1 MTRNRVLWCAV
12 LFTWIVVLP
21 FGFTTRAQ
29 EQYVGLLVAPFSGP
43 DPLARKAA
51 TILHLQTWQTLLVA
65 REVNNRKLSFRRA
78 IVQWAESA
86 PPTSHAQALALL
98 PGTASQMTLWGRAQ
112 EFGKGVVVQAYLSV
126 ADPDGAMAP
135 KEVLWSMS
143 LDELPAAS
151 RQISVGLPATLFEF
165 APIVLR
171 EDVIPELNTQIG
183 IPIYRDRKFTERIGA
198 LGGDFVAEEQGPNV
212 ARVTSDGVRGWVKL
226 PGLST
231 NRSEVTDFS
240 GALIRIYRRDW
251 AGAIELLTRVAST
264 PNTPVSIRI
273 ASFQLMAA
281 ASHLLHVQVGTPSRS
296 VEYAEAAE
304 KLNPYLRE
312 TIKFKCMALLAGGR
326 EPVMTAKLAE
336 TARRSEYLF
345 PRNDPWFAKVK
356 QVLSNR

>member
-1 MTRNRVLWCAV
+1 MFVASV
-12 LFTWIVVLP
+12 IVLP
-21 FGFTTRAQ
+21 IDLATRAQ
-29 EQYVGLLVAPFSGP
+29 DQYVGLLVAPFSGP
-43 DPLARKAA
+43 NPLSRKAA

-78 IVQWAESA
+78 IVQWTESA

-126 ADPDGAMAP
+126 ADADGAMAP
-135 KEVLWSMS
+135 KELLWSES
-143 LDELPAAS
+143 LEELPPAV
-151 RQISVGLPATLFEF
+151 RRISVGLPATLFEF
-165 APIVLR
+165 APIVLK
-171 EDVIPELNTQIG
+171 EDVIPELNTQVG
-183 IPIYRDRKFTERIGA
+183 IPIYRDRKFSEQIGA

-251 AGAIELLTRVAST
+251 AGAIELLTRVTGT
-264 PNTPVSIRI
+264 PNTPVGIRI

-296 VEYAEAAE
+296 VEYVEAAE

-312 TIKFKCMALLAGGR
+312 TIKFKCMALLAAGR
-326 EPVMTAKLAE
+326 EPALMGKLAD
-336 TARRSEYLF
+336 TVKRSEYLF
-345 PRNDPWFAKVK
+345 PKNDPWFAKVK
-356 QVLSNR
+356 QVLASRKG